1 MKDDELFIKPVING
15 SKDDRDQSIKL
26 IRDPI
31 VMAYRK
37 GDEFLSQI
45 NPYLQL
51 HFQQKSIK
59 KELLLEE
66 DLKEQDEVFRLM
78 FSVTEKNIQ
87 VLKRYI
93 PYEEEIGL
101 LKISLEDKLR
111 KDLVIAQNSIW
122 EYLKP
127 ILVKY
132 FIN

>member
-1 MKDDELFIKPVING
+1 
-15 SKDDRDQSIKL
+15 
-26 IRDPI
+26 
-31 VMAYRK
+31 MAYRK

>member
-1 MKDDELFIKPVING
+1 MLLPQLFIKPVIKG

>member
-1 MKDDELFIKPVING
+1 MKDDELFIKPVIKG

>member
-1 MKDDELFIKPVING
+1 MKDDELFIKPVIKG

-51 HFQQKSIK
+51 HFQLKSIK